1 MPTGGFFGGNP
12 FILEGIRNKHIF
24 SMEQISRWGYCS
36 TIRGDCKAP
45 SVRKVRNDHPL
56 EILYMVIDAWP
67 HKRLSSGS

>member
-1 MPTGGFFGGNP
+1 MPTGSFYGGNP
-12 FILEGIRNKHIF
+12 FWKVYAHKHIYP
-24 SMEQISRWGYCS
+24 MEQISRWGYCS